1 MAIRY
6 LNTHHFLLAAASVFL
21 ALVHD
26 TNAGAAAGA
35 SIERGKYQPIDSPDA
50 LAHFVC

>member
-1 MAIRY
+1 MHY

-35 SIERGKYQPIDSPDA
+35 SIERGKHQPIDSPNA
-50 LAHFVC
+50 LARLVC